1 MQASKGMSLPE
12 VLLSPDTCWAQG
24 PAWHAKLQAIV
35 VACTYTCGRDKQLS
49 SWTCFTLKFK
59 RR

>member
-24 PAWHAKLQAIV
+24 SAWHAKLQAIV
-35 VACTYTCGRDKQLS
+35 RD
-49 SWTCFTLKFK
+49 
-59 RR
+59 